1 MRINFRA
8 LAALIY
14 SLFAS
19 AILFADPDLFGVV
32 TAGIV
37 LAGAYVW
44 AILRPDLS
52 LPHRDSMSRSD
63 KLTGIQDGRKAK
75 SERSG

>member
-1 MRINFRA
+1 MRINFRDVFSA
-8 LAALIY
+8 VY

-32 TAGIV
+32 TAGV
-37 LAGAYVW
+37 LLAGAYVW
-44 AILRPDLS
+44 AVWRPDLS
-52 LPHRDSMSRSD
+52 LPHRNSMSRSGE
-63 KLTGIQDGRKAK
+63 LTGIQDGRKAK